1 MTETT
6 ESSGKEAG
14 AVVITEQERDLAQN
28 ALVEFQKRSYTSCL
42 TYLNKLEALRPKDLK
57 VMHNKVI
64 VEYYKND
71 LKKTELARK
80 SLNAICGAPT
90 AVDSS
95 PDSADDVEKCV
106 MRFNQAVLLYHTGQ
120 DETALHI
127 LTRLFALVEPMDE
140 NLAWNV
146 CLLLIEL
153 HIVTKR
159 LNAALALINYVE
171 SQFICSTDSSK
182 LTSSPSVQDGPP
194 KGIGI
199 KELKEK
205 KKDSVDSTNDLFRLK
220 LLKYKA
226 RVYLLLHQP
235 KLCSM
240 EWKLLVSL
248 GTPVSISTIFLKA
261 HLEYMRGN
269 FKKSLKLLN
278 SASDNLEYRICG
290 ESAAVLYYNNVACIN
305 YANGKPNLAAFYFQK
320 ALEEN
325 RKAVESVRVKE
336 TDPLSSQPLY
346 TLGGDRHYELMFSL
360 GVSLLQA
367 GQATKAFDCFTE
379 AAQRLHNS
387 PSLWLKLAECCIY
400 CHKPS
405 NEVDFDIPKRREDMV
420 QKVVGTG
427 IHRKII
433 LAAALSK
440 ETQYHVEN
448 LSYAIPQPTLEFGM
462 LCLKNALFTL
472 PEEDQSTRT
481 FNIPVPANPSVSS
494 AVTAG
499 LQSSIAS
506 LASPGHILGNPPPA
520 APTVPVTSEITAV
533 ESSNLKIAI
542 LGASAY
548 VSLCL
553 GDYIAAL
560 EHSKSLLA
568 IEKLPGAYR
577 MLGNLYAAECLILMD
592 RINEAIN
599 HLKLENFEDLNTSIS
614 VPDALD
620 RDKTQER
627 LINTKKWFPTSLV
640 TAKAILRYNL
650 AVAYATR
657 GELDK
662 SSETLKQVWVSK
674 GPDCDIPI
682 HVIMLALYIE
692 LQKGNVD
699 IARSIVKLHCPQYW
713 S

>member
-1 MTETT
+1 MMENT
-6 ESSGKEAG
+6 ESSGREAG
-14 AVVITEQERDLAQN
+14 AVIITEQERDLAQN
-28 ALVEFQKRSYTSCL
+28 ALAEFQKRSYTSCL

-64 VEYYKND
+64 IEYYKND
-71 LKKTELARK
+71 LKRTELAKK

-90 AVDSS
+90 TLDSA
-95 PDSADDVEKCV
+95 PDNADDVEKSV

-120 DETALHI
+120 DEPALQI
-127 LTRLFALVEPMDE
+127 LTRLFALVEPMEE

-153 HIVTKR
+153 HIVTSR
-159 LNAALALINYVE
+159 LDAALALINYVE

-182 LTSSPSVQDGPP
+182 LTSPPIQEGPS
-194 KGIGI
+194 KGITI

-205 KKDSVDSTNDLFRLK
+205 KKDNIESSNDLFRQK

-226 RVYLLLHQP
+226 RVYLLLQQP
-235 KLCSM
+235 KLCRM
-240 EWKLLVSL
+240 EWKLLLTL

-325 RKAVESVRVKE
+325 KKAVESVRVKE
-336 TDPLSSQPLY
+336 TDPMSSQPLY

-367 GQATKAFDCFTE
+367 EQATKAFDCFTE
-379 AAQRLHNS
+379 AAQKLHNS

-427 IHRKII
+427 AHRKII
-433 LAAALSK
+433 LASALSK
-440 ETQYHVEN
+440 DTQYHVEN

-472 PEEDQSTRT
+472 PEEEQSTRT
-481 FNIPVPANPSVSS
+481 FSIPSPPNPSVSS
-494 AVTAG
+494 AVTSG
-499 LQSSIAS
+499 LQSAIVS
-506 LASPGHILGNPPPA
+506 LASPGHILGNPPAA
-520 APTVPVTSEITAV
+520 APIIPVTSKVTAV

-568 IEKLPGAYR
+568 IEKIPGAYR

-592 RINEAIN
+592 KINEAID
-599 HLKLENFEDLNTSIS
+599 HLKIENFEDLNTSIP

-620 RDKTQER
+620 RDKTQEK

-662 SSETLKQVWVSK
+662 SSETLKEVWVSK